1 VATSDDRKVHPYIP
15 KLVDQLEAKRVD
27 RREFLRTATLLGLS
41 APAAYGIV
49 GRVLGDAVVP
59 SARAQG
65 GPQQGGVLKISQ
77 RVPELKNPHTF
88 SWVYDSN
95 IVRQVNDYLTRTGH
109 DNITRPWLVESWE
122 VSDDLKTWTLNLRP
136 DVTWNNGEAFVADHA
151 IWNLERVLDP
161 DVGSSVVGLMQ
172 GYMLSEE
179 DGKTVLWDANAIE
192 KVDDHTIRLNA
203 KEPQL
208 AVPEHLFHYPL
219 LILHPEENGEWG
231 AGSVGTGAFT
241 AETID
246 VGKLAVVKR
255 RSDGYW
261 GEGPHLDEI
270 HFVDHGDDEAA
281 QIAALASNQVHGQYE
296 ASITQ
301 YEVLK
306 TMPHLQIKEVVTA
319 QTGVARTRTDAEPFG
334 DPRVRKAMRMAVDTN
349 KLLQIGHLG
358 LGAPGEHHHVAPV
371 HPEYA
376 DIGFMEQ
383 DIEGAKALLAEA
395 GFENGFSTTI
405 NAKKDPAW
413 ELITVQAMQQM
424 WREIG
429 VDVQIEVLPSSQF
442 WEVWDK
448 VPFGFTPW
456 THRPLGI
463 MVLGLAYRT
472 GVPWNESGYSNPEFD
487 RLLLEAE
494 GTLDVGARREVMAQ
508 LEQILLDDGPLSL
521 SLWRSLFSF
530 WDKKVQNFEHHPTNY
545 IFGETLWLDES
556 A

>member
-1 VATSDDRKVHPYIP
+1 MATSDDRKVHPYIP
-15 KLVDQLEAKRVD
+15 KLVDQLEARRVD
-27 RREFLRTATLLGLS
+27 RREFLRTATLLGVS

-49 GRVLGDAVVP
+49 GRVLGDGAVAP
-59 SARAQG
+59 ARAQG
-65 GPQQGGVLKISQ
+65 SPQAGGVLKISQ
-77 RVPELKNPHTF
+77 RVPEVRNPHTF

-109 DNITRPWLVESWE
+109 DNVTRPWLVESWE
-122 VSDDLKTWTLNLRP
+122 VSDDLKTWTLNLRT
-136 DVTWNNGEAFVADHA
+136 DVTWNNGEPFVADHA

-161 DVGSSVVGLMQ
+161 DVGSSVLGLMQ
-172 GYMLSEE
+172 EYMLVEE
-179 DGKTVLWDANAIE
+179 NGKTRLWDANAIE

-231 AGSVGTGAFT
+231 TGSVGTGAFT
-241 AETID
+241 AETLD

-255 RSDGYW
+255 RDDYW
-261 GEGPHLDEI
+261 GDGPHLDEI

-281 QIAALASNQVHGQYE
+281 QIAALASNQVEGQYE

-306 TMPHLQIKEVVTA
+306 SMPHLQMKEVVTA

-395 GFENGFSTTI
+395 GLEGGFSTTI

-413 ELITVQAMQQM
+413 ELITVQAMVQM

-448 VPFGFTPW
+448 VPFGFTSW

-472 GVPWNESGYSNPEFD
+472 GVPWNESGYSNEEFD

-494 GTLDVGARREVMAQ
+494 GTLDIEARREIMAK
-508 LEQILLDDGPLSL
+508 LEEIMLEDGPATIP
-521 SLWRSLFSF
+521 LWRSLFSF